1 MSDINSNLRPNRQR
15 IYTNLEEYD
24 IKVKQKDSI
33 NKYLISLIFVETINQ
48 RNTAN
53 KAYQKVQILKVK

>member
-33 NKYLISLIFVETINQ
+33 NKYPISLIFVETTNQ

-53 KAYQKVQILKVK
+53 KAYQKDQILKVK